1 LVEKYARKITNFFQ
15 MIFEIVLNFFV
26 FFKWGPGRIQPSH
39 LGWAKIGPAQSQV
52 NYSATACRNEFC
64 LQRPR
69 RRRRRQRREEKVAW
83 LGGLGCA
90 EDVWPVAQEASAKV
104 TVAGGKGSKKKKKR

>member
-1 LVEKYARKITNFFQ
+1 
-15 MIFEIVLNFFV
+15 
-26 FFKWGPGRIQPSH
+26 
-39 LGWAKIGPAQSQV
+39 
-52 NYSATACRNEFC
+52 

-104 TVAGGKGSKKKKKR
+104 TVAGGKGSKKKEEDNRRGYREEREIDGGSWWSVGGCVGFLWWS